1 MFFDGIPWVGVPSGV
16 AKCGCGKDEVSS
28 EDGIGGGV
36 AIAEYPEIDSI
47 GASRSCAKAM
57 RRSAKVTR
65 RGKISDSRITFGH
78 DEKTKPK

>member
-1 MFFDGIPWVGVPSGV
+1 M
-16 AKCGCGKDEVSS
+16 SS

>member
-1 MFFDGIPWVGVPSGV
+1 
-16 AKCGCGKDEVSS
+16 VSS

-65 RGKISDSRITFGH
+65 RGKISDSQITFGH
-78 DEKTKPK
+78 DEKTKPKLQQNQGRRKRRPEEHHNSKVPITK